1 MSKEK
6 KEGNPYVNLRFCNE
20 RTNRLMDRFD
30 VIEKK
35 IDIINELAETRATL
49 NITKNRDWRL
59 LTFSV
64 IGSVISGLCVAGV
77 LAWCSTII

>member
-1 MSKEK
+1 MGKEK
-6 KEGNPYVNLRFCNE
+6 KEGNPYVSLRFCNE

-49 NITKNRDWRL
+49 NITKSRDWRL

-77 LAWCSTII
+77 LAYFSTII

>member
-1 MSKEK
+1 
-6 KEGNPYVNLRFCNE
+6 
-20 RTNRLMDRFD
+20 MDRFD